1 MKFIITQLLVLYL
14 TTISYAVDEYA
25 DQCSQQTCLSLNI
38 DEIDISKYIN
48 GTDEDRN
55 EIALL
60 FDKSFHNYGI
70 VRLINHQVSS
80 TNELFD
86 KAKEFFSLDLKTKMN
101 YFVDEF
107 FGYKP
112 SGSTSVANYNGEK
125 KTTLSDSVEC
135 FLSLLDQYDNLPTE
149 FQSIVP
155 KYMNETKSV
164 INSIHQIVDMAL
176 ELDEDNSITKNYTNH
191 DKPRFTLRIA
201 KYLPNEQKINFG
213 AHKDYLGFSLIEN
226 DHVSGLEIEVNN
238 RWYQVIP
245 KPNSLLLI
253 GGEFIERWTNNYWIS
268 ALHRVSS
275 VTEPRYSAILFTAPD
290 LSKIIDV
297 LPCKKCLENHS
308 SKKYEPVTGYDHLQS
323 RDKAQAFNS
332 NDDE

>member
-1 MKFIITQLLVLYL
+1 MKYIITQLLVLYL

-25 DQCSQQTCLSLNI
+25 DQCSQQICLSLNI
-38 DEIDISKYIN
+38 DEIDMSKYIN

-55 EIALL
+55 EIAIL
-60 FDKSFHNYGI
+60 FDKSFHDYGI

-86 KAKEFFSLDLKTKMN
+86 KAKEFFSLNLKTKMN

-107 FGYKP
+107 IGYKP

-135 FLSLLDQYDNLPTE
+135 FLSLSGQYDNLPIE

-155 KYMNETKSV
+155 KYMNETKSL

-191 DKPRFTLRIA
+191 DKSRFTLRIA
-201 KYLPNEQKINFG
+201 KYLPRL
-213 AHKDYLGFSLIEN
+213 D
-226 DHVSGLEIEVNN
+226 IEVNN
-238 RWYQVIP
+238 RWYRVKP

-253 GGEFIERWTNNYWIS
+253 GGEFIEHWTNNYWIS

-290 LSKIIDV
+290 LSKIIDI
-297 LPCKKCLENHS
+297 LPCKKCFENHS
-308 SKKYEPVTGYDHLQS
+308 SKIYEPMTGYDHLQS
-323 RDKAQAFNS
+323 RLKAQAYNS